1 MEATED
7 PVPEPEPDFSD
18 VLEESAGEEESP
30 ENEIEKPKAKPGGK
44 KPRTKA
50 QKEAFAKA
58 QGALAA
64 KRQALK
70 EAKAQEPKPRRG
82 RPPSQAKPKPKK
94 AQKRVVY
101 EVPDEPEDTSSEEE
115 VVYVQRNK
123 PRAKKPKAKKAPRVV
138 YVTDSS
144 DEETQEPEPQPK
156 GHPTDLGMF
165 DQMSST
171 PPTMQDWYNFV

>member
-7 PVPEPEPDFSD
+7 PVLEPEPDFSD

-82 RPPSQAKPKPKK
+82 RPPTQAKPKK

-101 EVPDEPEDTSSEEE
+101 EVPDEPEEETSSEEE
-115 VVYVQRNK
+115 VVYVQRKK